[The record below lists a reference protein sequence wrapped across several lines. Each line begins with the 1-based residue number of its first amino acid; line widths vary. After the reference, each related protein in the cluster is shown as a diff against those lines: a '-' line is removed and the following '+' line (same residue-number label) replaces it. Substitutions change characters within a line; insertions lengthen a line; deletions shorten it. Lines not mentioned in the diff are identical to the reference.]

1 MSKWERKKKA
11 EQVDEERFYDG
22 EGGEVSS
29 DDDNEVNE
37 PVSIDVRIC
46 LWEFGQNDPK
56 RFGHSQLSL
65 YSII

>member
-1 MSKWERKKKA
+1 MSKWERKKKS
-11 EQVDEERFYDG
+11 ELVDEERFYDG

-29 DDDNEVNE
+29 DEDNEVNE

-56 RFGHSQLSL
+56 R
-65 YSII
+65 

>member
-11 EQVDEERFYDG
+11 DQVDEEQYHDG
-22 EGGEVSS
+22 EGGEGSS

-56 RFGHSQLSL
+56 R
-65 YSII
+65 